1 MACLLGFWALTA
13 GAWVQSLVV
22 ELRSCKWCGM
32 ATIKKEK
39 LVRRVV
45 FFHIFANLLK
55 AWLNRMKL
63 DSPICFFTR
72 SVEVS
77 LILWP
82 LENSTV
88 YSGANESQ
96 KAT

>member
-1 MACLLGFWALTA
+1 MACLLGFWAFTV
-13 GAWVQSLVV
+13 GAWVQSLVG
-22 ELRSCKWCGM
+22 ELRSYKWCGM

-39 LVRRVV
+39 LVRRVM
-45 FFHIFANLLK
+45 FFHIVANLLK

-63 DSPICFFTR
+63 DSPVCFCIQ

-88 YSGANESQ
+88 YSGVNESQ
-96 KAT
+96 KGT